1 MRAIRLVV
9 ALCLLSIPAS
19 AESARPF
26 KSATAA
32 SVLSACLD
40 KAEWQQGFCLGFIEA
55 LAVRLADTR
64 DACTHWPVN
73 IEPLLAEA
81 IDALNQTETTAPA
94 WRVIEQRLSV
104 KHLAPCR

>member
-1 MRAIRLVV
+1 MRVVRVIV
-9 ALCLLSIPAS
+9 ALGLLSISAP

-26 KSATAA
+26 KSATAE

-40 KAEWQQGFCLGFIEA
+40 KSEWQQGFCLGFIEA

-64 DACTHWPVN
+64 ESCTYWPVN
-73 IEPLLAEA
+73 IEPLLAAA
-81 IDALNQTETTAPA
+81 IDALTQTDMTAPA

-104 KHLAPCR
+104 EASPSLQ